1 MINLLF
7 GKWMKRI
14 QTAEEKAEK
23 LKQENERIEKVLDH
37 MIEKER
43 RRDENKG
50 AYCKVCGNGYKKD
63 PVYYGGIFCD
73 EGYGCKL
80 EIPCKNF
87 IEKANTNN

>member
-1 MINLLF
+1 MF
-7 GKWMKRI
+7 KKWKKQI
-14 QTAEEKAEK
+14 QTAEEKAEE
-23 LKQENERIEKVLDH
+23 LKRENERIKKELDH

-43 RRDENKG
+43 RRNENKG
-50 AYCKVCGNGYKKD
+50 AYCKECGNGYKKD

-87 IEKANTNN
+87 SEKAKTND